1 MGNFEKLVVLAV
13 LFVAAVVLA
22 ISFNRG
28 GDEVEAADPLSGA
41 RQILQQEGVTP
52 VDPLPVTPPPSGE
65 TLDGKTETSLL
76 LNAGEDLALEDA
88 ATFLATERQP
98 EPLTPPAALTV
109 EPEFDRSQRILTSSL
124 GLRPS
129 FADDYMVYTVVE
141 GDTWS
146 ELAQRFYQDGRYTRN
161 LLRAN
166 DDPAELT
173 PGTDI
178 LVPLY
183 DLLVVDA
190 GLRAG
195 EGASALVTPTPDKAI
210 GLPSSSIS
218 SSAPRVPSAP
228 VAAIKLAEY
237 EVKPGDTLSDISL
250 AVFGTATRWK
260 ELLEANRGTLRTPE
274 GLQVGMKLK
283 IPEGGK
289 LPTATGHTVAKKTE
303 PAAAKATKPAK
314 AESQKTQPAPKKK
327 KVL

>member
-41 RQILQQEGVTP
+41 RQVLQQEGVTP
-52 VDPLPVTPPPSGE
+52 VDPLPVTPLPSGE

-76 LNAGEDLALEDA
+76 LNAGDDLALENEVA
-88 ATFLATERQP
+88 APSIGLQP
-98 EPLTPPAALTV
+98 EPSSSPAALTL

-195 EGASALVTPTPDKAI
+195 AGASPFVAPAPDKAV
-210 GLPSSSIS
+210 GPPSSSS
-218 SSAPRVPSAP
+218 TPRVPPAP
-228 VAAIKLAEY
+228 VAATKLAEY

-260 ELLEANRGTLRTPE
+260 ELLDANRETLRTPE

-303 PAAAKATKPAK
+303 PAPAKATKPAK
-314 AESQKTQPAPKKK
+314 AESQKTQAAPKKK

>member
-41 RQILQQEGVTP
+41 RQVLQQEGVTP
-52 VDPLPVTPPPSGE
+52 VDPLGVTPAPVGE

-76 LNAGEDLALEDA
+76 LNAGDEFAGQDQAAWTSADLQPANSSA
-88 ATFLATERQP
+88 APT
-98 EPLTPPAALTV
+98 LTL
-109 EPEFDRSQRILTSSL
+109 EPEFDRSQRILGSAV

-146 ELAQRFYQDGRYTRN
+146 LLAQRFYQDGRYTRN
-161 LLRAN
+161 LMRAN

-183 DLLVVDA
+183 DLLAVDA

-195 EGASALVTPTPDKAI
+195 TGT
-210 GLPSSSIS
+210 
-218 SSAPRVPSAP
+218 SAP
-228 VAAIKLAEY
+228 VAPTLAAESAPRTSRPTSTPVVPAAKLAEY

-260 ELLEANRGTLRTPE
+260 ELLEANHDKLRTPE
-274 GLQVGMKLK
+274 ALQVGMKLK

-289 LPTATGHTVAKKTE
+289 LPTATASPAVAKKTSDAPVKGTK
-303 PAAAKATKPAK
+303 PAAAAATASK
-314 AESQKTQPAPKKK
+314 EQPAPKKK